1 MKKSVFF
8 HTYTPYFSHQTCFLH
23 TLFRIYFIISPPY
36 NQSKIDM
43 ANLIN
48 DFLSMPLWLS
58 LPLCAVYLA
67 LLAYFVYIL
76 WRYRGKS
83 NLVKR

>member
-1 MKKSVFF
+1 
-8 HTYTPYFSHQTCFLH
+8 
-23 TLFRIYFIISPPY
+23 
-36 NQSKIDM
+36 M

>member
-1 MKKSVFF
+1 
-8 HTYTPYFSHQTCFLH
+8 
-23 TLFRIYFIISPPY
+23 
-36 NQSKIDM
+36 M

-58 LPLCAVYLA
+58 IPLCVVYLA

-76 WRYRGKS
+76 WRYRGKNS
-83 NLVKR
+83 LLMLIFLFTMNTGDRFLFH

>member
-1 MKKSVFF
+1 
-8 HTYTPYFSHQTCFLH
+8 
-23 TLFRIYFIISPPY
+23 
-36 NQSKIDM
+36 M

-48 DFLSMPLWLS
+48 DYLSMPLWLS
-58 LPLCAVYLA
+58 IPLCVVYLA

-83 NLVKR
+83 NLVTSHEQEGQVPVSPRNPPWWFTK

>member
-8 HTYTPYFSHQTCFLH
+8 HTYTPVFSHQVCFLH

-58 LPLCAVYLA
+58 IPLCAVYLA

>member
-1 MKKSVFF
+1 
-8 HTYTPYFSHQTCFLH
+8 
-23 TLFRIYFIISPPY
+23 
-36 NQSKIDM
+36 M

-58 LPLCAVYLA
+58 IPLCVVYLA

-76 WRYRGKS
+76 WRYRGKI
-83 NLVKR
+83 NLVRR

>member
-1 MKKSVFF
+1 
-8 HTYTPYFSHQTCFLH
+8 
-23 TLFRIYFIISPPY
+23 
-36 NQSKIDM
+36 M

-58 LPLCAVYLA
+58 LPLCVVYLA

-76 WRYRGKS
+76 WRYRGKNS
-83 NLVKR
+83 LLMLIFLFTMMCLRVS

>member
-1 MKKSVFF
+1 
-8 HTYTPYFSHQTCFLH
+8 
-23 TLFRIYFIISPPY
+23 
-36 NQSKIDM
+36 M

-58 LPLCAVYLA
+58 IPLCVVYLA

-83 NLVKR
+83 NLVMNRRDRSLSHRETLHGGLRKESPSATAASFGYGTARR